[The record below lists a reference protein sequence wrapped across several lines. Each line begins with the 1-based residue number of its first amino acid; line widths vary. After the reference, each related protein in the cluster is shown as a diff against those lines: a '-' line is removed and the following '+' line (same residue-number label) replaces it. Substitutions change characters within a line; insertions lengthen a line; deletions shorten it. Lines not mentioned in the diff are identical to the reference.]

1 MTNDPNTESLQEWNR
16 LARQNAE
23 NAIVSSMFESG
34 FKANKP
40 IKEFSTWLL
49 IGTATIAAFFITNAD
64 KLLPFITQTG
74 FLTCG
79 AFLCVSCLF
88 GLVSRMYALRCE
100 IQIEA
105 GNAVRKTLAE
115 HLAKHQEEQKKIKE
129 SASVWGITLETGIR
143 LERVLSEFLKPL
155 PRWVSWIVNRQ
166 LKKHMNNPQIG
177 YLPVIKGL
185 QWQGMFALLQALLFL
200 SFLIAGFVFAA
211 AL

>member
-1 MTNDPNTESLQEWNR
+1 
-16 LARQNAE
+16 
-23 NAIVSSMFESG
+23 MFESG

-49 IGTATIAAFFITNAD
+49 IGTATIAAFFVTNAD
-64 KLLPFITQTG
+64 KLLPFITQAG

-79 AFLCVSCLF
+79 AFLCASCLF

-105 GNAVRKTLAE
+105 GDAVRKTFAE
-115 HLAKHQEEQKKIKE
+115 HLAKHQEEEKKITE
-129 SASVWGITLETGIR
+129 NASVWGITLETGIR
-143 LERVLSEFLKPL
+143 IERVLSEFLKPL
-155 PRWVSWIVNRQ
+155 PRWVTWIVKRQ

-200 SFLIAGFVFAA
+200 GFLVAGFVFAA

>member
-1 MTNDPNTESLQEWNR
+1 
-16 LARQNAE
+16 
-23 NAIVSSMFESG
+23 MFESG

-79 AFLCVSCLF
+79 AFLCASCLF
-88 GLVSRMYALRCE
+88 GLVSRMCALRCE

-105 GNAVRKTLAE
+105 GEAVRKTFAE
-115 HLAKHQEEQKKIKE
+115 HLAKHQDEEKKIKE
-129 SASVWGITLETGIR
+129 SAGVCGITLETGIR
-143 LERVLSEFLKPL
+143 IERVLSEFLKPL
-155 PRWVSWIVNRQ
+155 PRWVTWIVNRQ

-200 SFLIAGFVFAA
+200 GFLIAGFVFAA
-211 AL
+211 SL